1 MSVVL
6 EFLNYKTRS
15 FRATFTFENDKD
27 LMFELS
33 NDQYFQLLNEL
44 CIDQN
49 NCTRKEHLKPHMSL
63 KNIYF
68 QGAKDVT

>member
-33 NDQYFQLLNEL
+33 ND
-44 CIDQN
+44 
-49 NCTRKEHLKPHMSL
+49 
-63 KNIYF
+63 
-68 QGAKDVT
+68 